1 MNHLIKHYFPSL
13 VLSGLFFSASCT
25 DDNEM
30 MRISN
35 SIRFTSD
42 VRNAW
47 LLVGTRSMAEDTH
60 PSVSSL
66 ETDGMNLLYLHTL
79 YADSIEPLFADN
91 AGPST
96 RAAPASAGD
105 MYETFGVSAYS
116 YTGDWNGTELPN
128 YMYDVSVDSPHTK
141 TLRELRTVLGTEEA
155 PYNLANGKGGS
166 AVENTANCYVIGAPG
181 YYSFP
186 LVYGNAIKDGAANS
200 SAYTSAAASGSSIL
214 NPFVN
219 HAGAGIKAPYL
230 TDNGCTPAY
239 AELVWQDASSLVS
252 EIRYNTGSNGGNIS
266 FKVDKHTIQ
275 QGNAVIAVKDASGTV
290 LWSWH
295 IWVTDEDVDNAI
307 EVTNHQNVRY
317 RFMPVPLGWCDGETV
332 TYGARGCKVRFTA
345 GEQTADIAVSQNSST
360 VTTGGNHPY
369 YQWGRKDPFRP
380 SNGGNGN
387 KTWYDAN
394 GTASAAHMKVEAFP
408 YGTECIR
415 NYILKPDVMQKNP
428 SGDNTCR
435 NLWNADNNTYS
446 ANDNQVV
453 KTVYDPCPVGFKL
466 PANNAFTGF
475 TTTGGNTS
483 NTSPANGTW
492 DSARKGWNFYARANR
507 TGQQIFFPASGSRN
521 YSDGSLSLVGS
532 YGLYWLAGPNNERSG
547 WRLNFFS
554 SYVNPL
560 GNYYR
565 SAGYG
570 VFPAQE

>member
-1 MNHLIKHYFPSL
+1 
-13 VLSGLFFSASCT
+13 
-25 DDNEM
+25 
-30 MRISN
+30 
-35 SIRFTSD
+35 
-42 VRNAW
+42 
-47 LLVGTRSMAEDTH
+47 MAEDTH

-79 YADSIEPLFADN
+79 YADSIEPQFADN
-91 AGPST
+91 ASPST

-200 SAYTSAAASGSSIL
+200 SAYTSAAASSSSIL

-492 DSARKGWNFYARANR
+492 DSARKGWNFYAQANG

>member
-47 LLVGTRSMAEDTH
+47 LPVGTRSMAEDTH

-141 TLRELRTVLGTEEA
+141 TLRELRTALGTEET

-166 AVENTANCYVIGAPG
+166 VVENTANCYVIGAPG

-252 EIRYNTGSNGGNIS
+252 EIRYNIGSNGGNIS

-565 SAGYG
+565 STGYG

>member
-47 LLVGTRSMAEDTH
+47 LPVGTRSMAEDTH

-105 MYETFGVSAYS
+105 MYGTFGVSAYS

>member
-47 LLVGTRSMAEDTH
+47 LPVGTRSMAEDTH

-79 YADSIEPLFADN
+79 YADSIEPQFADN
-91 AGPST
+91 ASPST

-141 TLRELRTVLGTEEA
+141 TLRELRTVLGTKEA

-200 SAYTSAAASGSSIL
+200 SAYTSAAASSSSIL

>member
-1 MNHLIKHYFPSL
+1 
-13 VLSGLFFSASCT
+13 
-25 DDNEM
+25 
-30 MRISN
+30 
-35 SIRFTSD
+35 
-42 VRNAW
+42 
-47 LLVGTRSMAEDTH
+47 MAEDTH

-317 RFMPVPLGWCDGETV
+317 RFMPVPLG
-332 TYGARGCKVRFTA
+332 
-345 GEQTADIAVSQNSST
+345 
-360 VTTGGNHPY
+360 
-369 YQWGRKDPFRP
+369 
-380 SNGGNGN
+380 
-387 KTWYDAN
+387 
-394 GTASAAHMKVEAFP
+394 
-408 YGTECIR
+408 
-415 NYILKPDVMQKNP
+415 
-428 SGDNTCR
+428 
-435 NLWNADNNTYS
+435 
-446 ANDNQVV
+446 
-453 KTVYDPCPVGFKL
+453 
-466 PANNAFTGF
+466 
-475 TTTGGNTS
+475 
-483 NTSPANGTW
+483 
-492 DSARKGWNFYARANR
+492 
-507 TGQQIFFPASGSRN
+507 
-521 YSDGSLSLVGS
+521 
-532 YGLYWLAGPNNERSG
+532 
-547 WRLNFFS
+547 
-554 SYVNPL
+554 
-560 GNYYR
+560 
-565 SAGYG
+565 
-570 VFPAQE
+570 